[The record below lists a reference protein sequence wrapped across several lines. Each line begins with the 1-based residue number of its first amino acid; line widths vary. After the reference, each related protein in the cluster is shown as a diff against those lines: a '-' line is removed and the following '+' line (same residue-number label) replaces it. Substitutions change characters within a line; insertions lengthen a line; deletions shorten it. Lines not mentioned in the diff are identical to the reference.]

1 MQFTCLGLDLIQ
13 DPLENMLN
21 EILPPHAANVT
32 LMRLSQFVLDEV
44 AHRKIPT
51 FHMPGIRPPSVVM
64 KLDIEGKFHK

>member
-1 MQFTCLGLDLIQ
+1 
-13 DPLENMLN
+13 MLN

-51 FHMPGIRPPSVVM
+51 FHMPGIQPPSVVM